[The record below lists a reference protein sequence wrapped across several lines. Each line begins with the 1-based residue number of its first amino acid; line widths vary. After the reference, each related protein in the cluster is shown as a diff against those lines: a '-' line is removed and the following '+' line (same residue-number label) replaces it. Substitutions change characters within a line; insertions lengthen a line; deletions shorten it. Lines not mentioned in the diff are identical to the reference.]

1 MPEPAPPALP
11 ARVLDLPRAL
21 DLERHVPAAL
31 ADLHVP
37 AALRR
42 PLEMRHVRR
51 ALLPEAVADAR
62 SIRRP
67 KKVR

>member
-1 MPEPAPPALP
+1 MPEAARLVRPA
-11 ARVLDLPRAL
+11 
-21 DLERHVPAAL
+21 HVPVLLLALALEHPVLVAL

-51 ALLPEAVADAR
+51 AHLPEAVADAR